1 MATYSQWSQ
10 TYFVN
15 DTSRDDI
22 VTANLTPDQHNMNNR
37 WFQSMLDKLTDS
49 GILYVPCLDKSFNR
63 LGEEVNTNFD
73 KSEDKVGVHKLQP
86 LSYYDH
92 TIKEELWHLAKTI

>member
-1 MATYSQWSQ
+1 MTTYQQWSQ

-37 WFQSMLDKLTDS
+37 WFKSMLDNLTDN

-63 LGEEVNTNFD
+63 LGEE
-73 KSEDKVGVHKLQP
+73 
-86 LSYYDH
+86 
-92 TIKEELWHLAKTI
+92 LWTLPDMITRLFFIV

>member
-1 MATYSQWSQ
+1 MATYQQWSQ
-10 TYFVN
+10 SYFT
-15 DTSRDDI
+15 D
-22 VTANLTPDQHNMNNR
+22 LTPDQHNMNNR
-37 WFQSMLDKLTDS
+37 WFQSIRDKLTDS
-49 GILYVPCLDKSFNR
+49 GQLYVPNLNKTFNR

-92 TIKEELWHLAKTI
+92 TIKEEL

>member
-73 KSEDKVGVHKLQP
+73 KSKNKVGVHKLQP

-92 TIKEELWHLAKTI
+92 TITEETNND

>member
-1 MATYSQWSQ
+1 MANYQQWSQ
-10 TYFVN
+10 TYY
-15 DTSRDDI
+15 T
-22 VTANLTPDQHNMNNR
+22 NLTPDQHNMNNR
-37 WFQSMLDKLTDS
+37 WFQSIRDKLTDS
-49 GILYVPCLDKSFNR
+49 GQLYVPNLNKTFNR

-92 TIKEELWHLAKTI
+92 RIKEEL

>member
-1 MATYSQWSQ
+1 MANYQQWSQ

-37 WFQSMLDKLTDS
+37 WFQSMRDKLTDS

-63 LGEEVNTNFD
+63 LGEE
-73 KSEDKVGVHKLQP
+73 L
-86 LSYYDH
+86 
-92 TIKEELWHLAKTI
+92 